1 MNRTLTVGLMALLLN
16 SCAQKPTETP
26 RTVEPPP
33 EFPSSVYEKAPA
45 GEVYAV
51 NVRNSRAEII
61 VRRGGSLARLG
72 HDHVITANDI
82 SGLVQF
88 SKNDV
93 SVSRADLNL
102 DLNSLIVD
110 QPESRR
116 AFELDTEPSAADIR
130 KTTSNMRERTLHTDQ
145 WPEMHLFV
153 DVTGISVDTIQAKLT
168 IWLHGQRLRMPLTF
182 QLMVEPDGALVA
194 SGVFSLLQS
203 DFGIQPFSILSGA
216 LRVADEVTIHFHI
229 EAQPRT

>member
-61 VRRGGSLARLG
+61 VRREGSLARLG

-88 SKNDV
+88 AKKDV
-93 SVSRADLNL
+93 SVSRADLSLN
-102 DLNSLIVD
+102 LNSLIVD

-116 AFELDTEPSAADIR
+116 AFELDTQPSAADIR
-130 KTTSNMRERTLHTDQ
+130 KTRSNMREKTLNTDQ
-145 WPEMHLFV
+145 WPEMHLLV
-153 DVTGISVDTIQAKLT
+153 DVTATSVDTIQAELT
-168 IWLHGQRLRMPLTF
+168 IWLHGQSHTMPLSF
-182 QLMVEPDGALVA
+182 QLKVKPDGTLVA

-229 EAQPRT
+229 EAQART